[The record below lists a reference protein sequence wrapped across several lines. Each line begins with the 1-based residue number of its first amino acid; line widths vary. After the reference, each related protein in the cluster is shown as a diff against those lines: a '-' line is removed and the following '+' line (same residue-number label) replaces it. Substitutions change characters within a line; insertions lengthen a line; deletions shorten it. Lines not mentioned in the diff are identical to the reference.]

1 MTWFSSGNNLI
12 TNRFALTKKNHIK
25 IITMKKMILPLG
37 ALALTACNATAEKQH
52 VERPNVLFIYA
63 DDIGY
68 GDLSCY
74 GTAAVKTPNV
84 ETLASEGILFTNTHC
99 GAATSTPS
107 RYGLLTGECPWRKK
121 GTGIAAGDAAM
132 IITPDRYT
140 LADMFK
146 EAGYNTGV
154 VGKWHLGLGN
164 ETGKQDWNGIVK
176 PNPEDIGFDYSYIMA
191 ATADRT
197 PCIYMENG
205 KGVGLDPNDP
215 VYVSYKE
222 NFTGEPTGKDNPELL
237 RLHPSHGHEQSIVN
251 GISRIGYMKGG
262 KSALWRDEDI
272 ADSITVHAIRFIEK
286 NSEKGKPFFLY
297 LATNDIHVPRV
308 PNERFVGKS
317 GMGSRGDAL
326 LSFDW
331 TVGEVMKTLKR
342 LNLDEN
348 TIVILSSDNGAVI
361 NDGYKDQAVELLG
374 NHKPTG
380 VYRGGKYSSYEGGTR
395 VPCILRWKGKVKS
408 GVSKSLMSQ
417 LDWFASFASMCGVSI
432 PEGAAPDSENH
443 LNAWMNANKKGRD
456 YVVTQNVNNNLSIT
470 DGVWKYIP
478 AANGP
483 SINKHTN
490 TELGNRPNNHQ
501 LYYLVSDPGEH
512 KNVYNNNKEKAEQLR
527 SELIH
532 EIERGDHYKGLKEV
546 KTEE

>member
-52 VERPNVLFIYA
+52 VERPNVLFIYT

>member
-1 MTWFSSGNNLI
+1 M
-12 TNRFALTKKNHIK
+12 KNF
-25 IITMKKMILPLG
+25 ILPLG
-37 ALALTACNATAEKQH
+37 ALALTACHAVAENQQTEK
-52 VERPNVLFIYA
+52 PNVLFIYA

-84 ETLASEGILFTNTHC
+84 EALASEGIRFTNAHC

-107 RYGLLTGECPWRKK
+107 RYGLLTGECPWRRK
-121 GTGIAAGDAAM
+121 GTGIAAGNAAM
-132 IITPDRYT
+132 IITPERYT

-146 EAGYNTGV
+146 DAGYRTGV
-154 VGKWHLGLGN
+154 VGKWHLGLGS
-164 ETGKQDWNGIVK
+164 ETGKQDWNGVVK
-176 PNPEDIGFDYSYIMA
+176 PNPEDIGFEYSYIMA

-197 PCIYMENG
+197 PCMFMENG

-215 VYVSYKE
+215 VYVSYTE
-222 NFTGEPTGKDNPELL
+222 NFPGEPTGKDNPELL
-237 RLHPSHGHEQSIVN
+237 RMHPSHGHDQSIVN

-272 ADSITVHAIRFIEK
+272 ADSITAHAVRFIERTSK
-286 NSEKGKPFFLY
+286 EGAPFFLY

-308 PNERFVGKS
+308 PNERFIGKS
-317 GMGSRGDAL
+317 GLGPRGDAL

-361 NDGYKDQAVELLG
+361 DDGYQDQAVELLG

-395 VPCILRWKGKVKS
+395 IPCILRWKGKVQP
-408 GVSKSLMSQ
+408 GVSSTLMSQ
-417 LDWFASFASMCGVSI
+417 LDWFASFASMCGVSL
-432 PEGAAPDSENH
+432 PEGSAPDSENH
-443 LNAWMNANKKGRD
+443 LDAWLDAGKSGRN
-456 YVVTQNVNNNLSIT
+456 YVVVENVQNNLSIT

-483 SINKHTN
+483 VMSKNTN
-490 TELGNRPNNHQ
+490 TELGNNPNNHQ
-501 LYYLVSDPGEH
+501 LYNLTTDPGE
-512 KNVYNNNKEKAEQLR
+512 KNNVYKDHKEKAEQLR
-527 SELIH
+527 SELIRT
-532 EIERGDHYKGLKEV
+532 IQSGAHYKGLKEL
-546 KTEE
+546 KAEK

>member
-84 ETLASEGILFTNTHC
+84 QALASEGILFTNTHC
-99 GAATSTPS
+99 SAATSTPS
-107 RYGLLTGECPWRKK
+107 RYGLLTGEYPWRKK

-215 VYVSYKE
+215 VFVSYKE
-222 NFTGEPTGKDNPELL
+222 NFPGEPTGKDNPELL
-237 RLHPSHGHEQSIVN
+237 RLHPSHGHDQSIVN

-272 ADSITVHAIRFIEK
+272 ADSITAHAIKFIEK
-286 NSEKGKPFFLY
+286 NSEKGRPFFLY
-297 LATNDIHVPRV
+297 LTTNDIHVPRV

-317 GMGSRGDAL
+317 GMGPRGDAL

-395 VPCILRWKGKVKS
+395 VPCILRWKGKVNP

-432 PEGAAPDSENH
+432 PKGAAPDSENH
-443 LNAWMNANKKGRD
+443 LDAWMNANKKGRN

-483 SINKHTN
+483 SINKQTN
-490 TELGNRPNNHQ
+490 TELGNSPNSHQ
-501 LYYLVSDPGEH
+501 LYYLVSDPGEN
-512 KNVYNNNKEKAEQLR
+512 KNIYINNKEKAKQLR
-527 SELIH
+527 SELMR
-532 EIERGDHYKGLKEV
+532 EIERGEHYKSLKEG

>member
-1 MTWFSSGNNLI
+1 M
-12 TNRFALTKKNHIK
+12 KNF
-25 IITMKKMILPLG
+25 ILPLG
-37 ALALTACNATAEKQH
+37 ALALTACNVSAESKQS
-52 VERPNVLFIYA
+52 ERPNVLFIYA

-84 ETLASEGILFTNTHC
+84 EALASEGIRFTNAHC

-146 EAGYNTGV
+146 DAGYKTGV

-164 ETGKQDWNGIVK
+164 ETGKQDWNGVVK

-197 PCIYMENG
+197 PCIFMENG

-215 VYVSYKE
+215 VYVSYTE
-222 NFTGEPTGKDNPELL
+222 NFPGEPTGKDNPELL
-237 RLHPSHGHEQSIVN
+237 RMHPSHGHDQSIVN

-272 ADSITVHAIRFIEK
+272 ADSITAHAIRFIERTSK
-286 NSEKGKPFFLY
+286 EGEPFFLY

-308 PNERFVGKS
+308 PNERFIGKS
-317 GMGSRGDAL
+317 GLGPRGDAL

-361 NDGYKDQAVELLG
+361 DDGYTDQAVELLG
-374 NHKPTG
+374 DHKPTG

-395 VPCILRWKGKVKS
+395 VPCILRWKGKVQS
-408 GVSKSLMSQ
+408 GVSETLMSQ
-417 LDWFASFASMCGVSI
+417 LDWFASFASMCGVNI

-443 LNAWMNANKKGRD
+443 LDAWMDAEKKDGRD
-456 YVVTQNVNNNLSIT
+456 YVVVQNVNNNLSIT
-470 DGVWKYIP
+470 DGTWKYIP

-483 SINKHTN
+483 AISKQTN

-501 LYYLVSDPGEH
+501 LYYLVSDPGE
-512 KNVYNNNKEKAEQLR
+512 KNNVYKDNKEKAEQLR
-527 SELIH
+527 AKLIS
-532 EIERGDHYKGLKEV
+532 EIERGAHYKGLKEL
-546 KTEE
+546 KANQ

>member
-1 MTWFSSGNNLI
+1 MRHFSSLNYIVCLYLYLYNEQL
-12 TNRFALTKKNHIK
+12 LK
-25 IITMKKMILPLG
+25 TMKNLILPLG
-37 ALALTACNATAEKQH
+37 ALALTACNAAAEKQH

-84 ETLASEGILFTNTHC
+84 EALASEGIRFTNAHC

-107 RYGLLTGECPWRKK
+107 RYGMLTGECPWRRK

-146 EAGYNTGV
+146 DAGYNTGV

-222 NFTGEPTGKDNPELL
+222 NFPDEPTGKDNPELL
-237 RLHPSHGHEQSIVN
+237 RLHPSHGHDQSIVN

-272 ADSITVHAIRFIEK
+272 ADSITAHAIRFIERSSK
-286 NSEKGKPFFLY
+286 EGEPFFLY

-308 PNERFVGKS
+308 PHERFAGKS
-317 GMGSRGDAL
+317 GMGPRGDAL

-342 LNLDEN
+342 LNIDEN

-361 NDGYKDQAVELLG
+361 DDGYKDQAVELLG
-374 NHKPTG
+374 DHKATG
-380 VYRGGKYSSYEGGTR
+380 VYRGGKYSIYEGGTR
-395 VPCILRWKGKVKS
+395 IPCIIRWKGKVQP
-408 GVSKSLMSQ
+408 GVSETLMSQ
-417 LDWFASFASMCGVSI
+417 LDWFASFASMCCVDI

-443 LNAWMNANKKGRD
+443 IDAWMDANKKGRD
-456 YVVTQNVNNNLSIT
+456 YIVVQNLQNNLSIF
-470 DGVWKYIP
+470 DGTWKYIP

-483 SINKHTN
+483 AMNKNTN
-490 TELGNRPNNHQ
+490 TELGNNPDNHQ
-501 LYYLVSDPGEH
+501 LYNLLTDPGE
-512 KNVYNNNKEKAEQLR
+512 KNNVYEHNKDVAEKLRAELK
-527 SELIH
+527 H
-532 EIERGDHYKGLKEV
+532 EIERGAHYKGLKEL
-546 KTEE
+546 KTDK

>member
-1 MTWFSSGNNLI
+1 M
-12 TNRFALTKKNHIK
+12 KNF
-25 IITMKKMILPLG
+25 ILPLG
-37 ALALTACNATAEKQH
+37 ALALTACHATAENKQTEH
-52 VERPNVLFIYA
+52 PNVLFIYA

-74 GTAAVKTPNV
+74 GTSAVKTPNV
-84 ETLASEGILFTNTHC
+84 EALASEGIRFTNAHC

-146 EAGYNTGV
+146 DAGYKTGV

-164 ETGKQDWNGIVK
+164 ETGKQDWNGVVK

-197 PCIYMENG
+197 PCIFMENG
-205 KGVGLDPNDP
+205 RGVGLDPNDP

-222 NFTGEPTGKDNPELL
+222 NFPGEPTGKDNPELL
-237 RLHPSHGHEQSIVN
+237 RMHPSHGHDQSIVN

-272 ADSITVHAIRFIEK
+272 ADSITAHAIRFIERASK
-286 NSEKGKPFFLY
+286 EKEPFFLY

-308 PNERFVGKS
+308 PNERFIGKS
-317 GMGSRGDAL
+317 GLGPRGDAL

-342 LNLDEN
+342 LNLDKN

-361 NDGYKDQAVELLG
+361 DDGYKDQAVELLG
-374 NHKPTG
+374 DHKPTG

-395 VPCILRWKGKVKS
+395 VPCILRWKGKVQP
-408 GVSKSLMSQ
+408 GVSEALMSQ
-417 LDWFASFASMCGVSI
+417 LDWFASFASMCGVNI

-443 LNAWMNANKKGRD
+443 LDAWMDAKQDGRD
-456 YVVTQNVNNNLSIT
+456 YVVVQNVNNNLSIT
-470 DGVWKYIP
+470 DGTWKYIP

-483 SINKHTN
+483 AISKQTN

-501 LYYLVSDPGEH
+501 LYYLVSDPGE
-512 KNVYNNNKEKAEQLR
+512 KNNVYKDNKETAEQLR
-527 SELIH
+527 SKLIS
-532 EIERGDHYKGLKEV
+532 EIERGAHYKGLKTL
-546 KTEE
+546 KMDN